1 MPKPAPTAIDPLRL
15 VIIRNPFDRRER
27 DERLIAVPSAP
38 TVEALVGEYLP
49 AGTAEGSR
57 DGTRDGT
64 ELVVSINGEVV
75 PRADWGSRRI
85 VAGDQMVAMPVL
97 HDDDGVLGMVLSIG
111 LMIVAPG
118 IGAAIAGELGLGA
131 IATFGSYTLTWGTV
145 IGFGVSLLGSAVIGA
160 LTAPDRP
167 NLPGSGLQSYDAS
180 PSYAWQPVTTQ
191 TPGGVVARA
200 YGTVKLHGN
209 IIAGYIENT
218 GDTGREQT
226 AHLLIDLGQGPY
238 SALRE
243 FKINGQPVNYYNGVS
258 IVERLG
264 ALNQTIIPAFDD
276 TRLTRAV
283 GAKVVN
289 GAPVTRN
296 TIGNEYDALEIVVAF
311 PQGLYYA
318 NDSGGMD
325 AVSVEYTIEISAD
338 AGATW
343 RHVALTPHTV
353 VTTSDAGY
361 WSYGFTQYSETGGW
375 VQMGTGSSVQADHTE
390 GEVHSSGEYGVL
402 TWHWISQPVNIYTQV
417 SNSIITTG
425 SSPTPIRKTFRADN
439 LTRGITYQ
447 VRATNLS
454 ADQTGS
460 RYGDDLYLAEINEVL
475 YDDFTYPRTALVGV
489 RALATDQLSGGLQFE
504 CIGDAAIVRV
514 WNGSAW
520 SSAFNR
526 NPAWIIWDILTQ
538 PVFDNSLAVVRYD
551 GRDPSTL
558 ILADFY
564 AFAQWCDTAVPISGG
579 SEPRCVWDGVFD
591 TAGSVWDAALE
602 VAASARA
609 VLLMRGTSVTV
620 VYDHA
625 RTVPA
630 QVFSV
635 GNTAVSSF
643 RETFLPMADRA
654 SAIEVDFMNADDDH
668 NRDKLTI
675 VNADVTEAAA
685 QRVQFSNRGIRR
697 PTQTWRE
704 AMFRL
709 KRNELLTRS
718 AEIGVDIDALACT
731 AGDLIWV
738 QDDVTQWGEGG
749 RIVSGTT
756 TTLVLDKEVTLE
768 AAKTYDVVL
777 RMSDDTIVT
786 RAITTAAGTV
796 SAIEVGVAFPA
807 TPAAYDVWAIGETG
821 RAVKEFICTDVRRD
835 SEQRATLS
843 LIEYNASLYNVDSG
857 APTVPTANISPTIEP
872 AVTNLAAHEVMERS
886 RDNTLMV
893 HLDLSFD
900 LVDAVKGVAYIA
912 GTRVGESIAGIIRIA
927 NVTSGATYTIQVRPE
942 TALGLQGSPANW
954 QSITTTIVGE
964 AAIPSTVTNVAT
976 TQSMGFFSKVAD
988 VDVDG
993 YQIRAVPGTLALW
1006 SLGVALHDGLVTD
1019 SPYTYKKRLTG
1030 INTIM
1035 VAAVDRGGRVGVPGS
1050 ASLDFGVIDEFNIA
1064 QTYDYKAA
1072 GFPGTIGNASVSA
1085 GDLVADSDPSV
1096 DIYSRGGEDFYTH
1109 DGVADI
1115 YGGSMYLAMSYLDV
1129 FSPSHSGGELIIDS
1143 TLAGSRAA
1151 IDWRV
1156 DGSTLGDIYSG
1167 TDIYAGTDLYGPMPE
1182 WQPYIGV
1189 IDSNA
1194 DWGIQFR
1201 VSIDAGPVQ
1210 GQVTALSARLQM
1222 PAKDQIFYNVGIAA
1236 AGTRLAPASGVPAVE
1251 WIRVEEAVFTVYN
1264 DGSGA
1269 ISGRVADFD
1278 PTLGPLVQ
1286 LLNAAGTA
1294 VTATGQSVR
1303 VSGY

>member
-1 MPKPAPTAIDPLRL
+1 MHKPAPTAIDPVRL

-38 TVEALVGEYLP
+38 TIEALVGEYLP
-49 AGTAEGSR
+49 AGTAEG
-57 DGTRDGT
+57 TRDGT
-64 ELVVSINGEVV
+64 ELVVSINGAVV
-75 PRADWGSRRI
+75 PRDDWATRRI
-85 VAGDQMVAMPVL
+85 AAGDQMVAMPVL

-111 LMIVAPG
+111 LMIVAPMA
-118 IGAAIAGELGLGA
+118 GAAIASSMGLGT
-131 IATFGSYTLTWGTV
+131 IATIGSYALTWGTV
-145 IGFGVSLLGSAVIGA
+145 IGVGVSLLGSAVIGA

-243 FKINGQPVNYYNGVS
+243 FKINGQPINYYNGVS

-264 ALNQTIIPAFDD
+264 ALNQAIIPAFDD

-318 NDSGGMD
+318 NDAGGMD
-325 AVSVEYTIEISAD
+325 AVSVNYTIEISAD

-353 VTTSDAGY
+353 VTTPDAGY

-439 LTRGITYQ
+439 LTRGTTYQ
-447 VRATNLS
+447 VRVTNLS
-454 ADQTGS
+454 ADQTSS

-475 YDDFTYPRTALVGV
+475 YDDFTYPRTVLVGV

-504 CIGDAAIVRV
+504 CIGDTALVRV

-520 SSAFNR
+520 SVAFSR
-526 NPAWIIWDILTQ
+526 NPAWIIFDILTQ
-538 PVFDNSLAVVRYD
+538 PVYNNSHVVQRYD

-564 AFAQWCDTAVPISGG
+564 AFAQWCDTAVPIAGG
-579 SEPRCVWDGVFD
+579 TEARCVWDGVYD

-609 VLLMRGTSVTV
+609 VLLLRGTSVTV

-654 SAIEVDFMNADDDH
+654 NAIEVDFMNADDDH

-685 QRVQFSNRGIRR
+685 QRVQFANRGIRR
-697 PTQTWRE
+697 PTQVWRE
-704 AMFRL
+704 AMYRL

-756 TTLVLDKEVTLE
+756 TTLVLDKSVTLE
-768 AAKTYDVVL
+768 VGKTYDVVL

-796 SAIEVGVAFPA
+796 SSIAVGVAFPA

-821 RAVKEFICTDVRRD
+821 LAVKEFICTDVRRD

-843 LIEYNASLYNVDSG
+843 LIEYNASLYNVDTG
-857 APTVPTANISPTIEP
+857 KPTLPTVNVSPGIEP
-872 AVTNLAAHEVMERS
+872 AVTNLAAQEIMERAS
-886 RDNTLMV
+886 DGTVLV
-893 HLDLSFD
+893 HIDLEFD
-900 LVDAVKGVAYIA
+900 LTDAIKGVAYIGGA
-912 GTRVGESIAGIIRIA
+912 VVGESVAGRIRVA
-927 NVTSGATYTIQVRPE
+927 NVTSGATYTIQVRPV
-942 TALGLQGSPANW
+942 TALGIQGPPAGW
-954 QSITTTIVGE
+954 QSVAVVVVGKL
-964 AAIPSTVTNVAT
+964 ALPATVADLTLAGNVLT
-976 TQSMGFFSKVAD
+976 WPGVAD
-988 VDVDG
+988 VDLAG
-993 YQIRAVPGTLALW
+993 YRIRFQYGANTEWGAANAIHAGLVTASPYTLLIVPPGQVTLMIRAVDTSGNESAASAYVITDFGDTPVANVVESRDYSALGWPGTITDATIAA
-1006 SLGVALHDGLVTD
+1006 GGIVADQPDL
-1019 SPYTYKKRLTG
+1019 
-1030 INTIM
+1030 
-1035 VAAVDRGGRVGVPGS
+1035 
-1050 ASLDFGVIDEFNIA
+1050 F
-1064 QTYDYKAA
+1064 YKAA
-1072 GFPGTIGNASVSA
+1072 ASNFYGPDAASFYNKNYAGMEWISTGWTPSLAAAGSAMTIAWTLTGEAPVVQYRPTGPTPFYGNDLDYFYGADADAFYDTA
-1085 GDLVADSDPSV
+1085 GDWMAWPGSLVAANEE
-1096 DIYSRGGEDFYTH
+1096 Y
-1109 DGVADI
+1109 
-1115 YGGSMYLAMSYLDV
+1115 
-1129 FSPSHSGGELIIDS
+1129 
-1143 TLAGSRAA
+1143 
-1151 IDWRV
+1151 
-1156 DGSTLGDIYSG
+1156 
-1167 TDIYAGTDLYGPMPE
+1167 
-1182 WQPYIGV
+1182 
-1189 IDSNA
+1189 
-1194 DWGIQFR
+1194 QFR
-1201 VSIDAGPVQ
+1201 VAASSGLTE
-1210 GQVTALSARLQM
+1210 GRLSAFVVSVDVPDKTLQLNGV
-1222 PAKDQIFYNVGIAA
+1222 AIDA
-1236 AGTRLAPASGVPAVE
+1236 AGTRLA
-1251 WIRVEEAVFTVYN
+1251 
-1264 DGSGA
+1264 GA
-1269 ISGRVADFD
+1269 IGEFNVIQNIQLTLQGGSSAMKVEASDYNNA
-1278 PTLGPLVQ
+1278 LGPLVDAK
-1286 LLNAAGTA
+1286 NSSGTGVAATIDA
-1294 VTATGQSVR
+1294 FLQ
-1303 VSGY
+1303 GY